1 MRSFCLFLFCLFV
14 LPLSQSVNGH
24 EHHVKY
30 AGRYVSARESRGPNR
45 SDIIDRWN
53 RSVGVPLGSPYCA
66 AFVSAVLTDVG
77 CSAIKTRS
85 ARARAFIAERKGI
98 VLDVHAQT
106 IAHVGDIV
114 VFKRNGGGHIAI
126 VERVEGNV
134 VFTVEA
140 NTSPGRGGSQ
150 WNGDGVWRRKRTL
163 YEPWSAF
170 RITHIVRRRP

>member
-1 MRSFCLFLFCLFV
+1 MRCFYLSLFCLCAL
-14 LPLSQSVNGH
+14 LPWQSVNGH
-24 EHHVKY
+24 EHHVHY
-30 AGRYVSARESRGPNR
+30 ARQYVGQRESNGANR
-45 SDIIDRWN
+45 SDVIDRWN
-53 RSVGVPLGSPYCA
+53 RAVSVPPGSPYCA
-66 AFVSAVLTDVG
+66 AFVSAVLTDVR
-77 CSAIKTRS
+77 CTAITTRS
-85 ARARAFIAERKGI
+85 ARARAFIAERRGL

-106 IAHVGDIV
+106 RAEVGDIL

-134 VFTVEA
+134 VYTVEA